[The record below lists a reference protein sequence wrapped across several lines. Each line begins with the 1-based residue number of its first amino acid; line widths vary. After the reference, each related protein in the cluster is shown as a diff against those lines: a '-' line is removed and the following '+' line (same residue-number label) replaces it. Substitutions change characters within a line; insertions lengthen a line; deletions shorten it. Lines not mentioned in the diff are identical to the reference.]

1 MGVFTKDALPVGQK
15 ILVTIQGVILETVIE
30 EVSPNKTYAKLKGL
44 GWRRVDELKD
54 IEPLEN

>member
-15 ILVTIQGVILETVIE
+15 ILVTVQGGILETVIE
-30 EVSPNKTYAKLKGL
+30 EVSPNLVYAKLKGI